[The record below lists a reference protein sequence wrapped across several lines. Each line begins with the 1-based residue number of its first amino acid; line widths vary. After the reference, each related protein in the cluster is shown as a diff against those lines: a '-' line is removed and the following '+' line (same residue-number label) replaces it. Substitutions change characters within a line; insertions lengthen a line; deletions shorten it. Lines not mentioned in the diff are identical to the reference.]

1 MEQKIKIMIVDD
13 HEVYREGLK
22 TALNNVVNFEV
33 VAEASNGME
42 FLEMIETTD
51 VDVILMDVKMPV
63 VSGLE
68 ATRIAMENNPN
79 LRIITLSM
87 YNEETFIRQMKSY
100 GARSYILKGSNKN
113 DLVNTIYN
121 VVAGKTFYPVDFSRN
136 QISQNNK
143 KLITSK
149 N

>member
-1 MEQKIKIMIVDD
+1 MEATMEEKIKIVIVDD

-42 FLEMIETTD
+42 FLEMIDKID
-51 VDVILMDVKMPV
+51 VDVVLMDIKMPV

-79 LRIITLSM
+79 LNIITLSM
-87 YNEETFIRQMKSY
+87 YSEDEYVLQMKKN
-100 GARSYILKGSNKN
+100 GAKSYILKGADKN
-113 DLVNTIYN
+113 ELVNTIYA
-121 VVAGKTFYPVDFSRN
+121 VVSGKMLYPVDF
-136 QISQNNK
+136 IKNK
-143 KLITSK
+143 PNELTK
-149 N
+149 